1 MKFLRF
7 FGVSRFSDNDTGE
20 GINEDG
26 CNPFFG
32 CDTFVVYR
40 QDVNG
45 RWNVAP
51 MAGSG
56 RNQSKATRATRATMK
71 AVPWLKDDS
80 QVCREK
86 RRLSLEHF
94 GTTSWPG
101 CQQETRI
108 LAAFGCGSHAIPGL
122 RSWHVDRQSMAESR
136 DTWH

>member
-40 QDVNG
+40 PDVNG

-51 MAGSG
+51 MAGWERQEPVKSNKS
-56 RNQSKATRATRATMK
+56 NQSHNESS
-71 AVPWLKDDS
+71 P
-80 QVCREK
+80 
-86 RRLSLEHF
+86 
-94 GTTSWPG
+94 
-101 CQQETRI
+101 
-108 LAAFGCGSHAIPGL
+108 LAE
-122 RSWHVDRQSMAESR
+122 R
-136 DTWH
+136 

>member
-45 RWNVAP
+45 RLGA
-51 MAGSG
+51 AG
-56 RNQSKATRATRATMK
+56 T
-71 AVPWLKDDS
+71 S
-80 QVCREK
+80 QK
-86 RRLSLEHF
+86 
-94 GTTSWPG
+94 
-101 CQQETRI
+101 QQEQ
-108 LAAFGCGSHAIPGL
+108 PEP
-122 RSWHVDRQSMAESR
+122 Q
-136 DTWH
+136 